1 LLEAVDWDQRFKL
14 PSPSLMGL
22 VGPNPS
28 GKFATFSVSTPKLGD
43 VTAPE
48 GFTIRVRDPGR
59 DEREEGLFGGG
70 AGGSDE

>member
-1 LLEAVDWDQRFKL
+1 
-14 PSPSLMGL
+14 MGL